1 MDNELLE
8 DETQGNIYIL
18 MSQYYRFISSLII
31 NRNVSFKYTKTN
43 YLYIVQL
50 ILFLL
55 QLL

>member
-1 MDNELLE
+1 MDELLE

-50 ILFLL
+50 ILFFL

>member
-50 ILFLL
+50 ILFFL